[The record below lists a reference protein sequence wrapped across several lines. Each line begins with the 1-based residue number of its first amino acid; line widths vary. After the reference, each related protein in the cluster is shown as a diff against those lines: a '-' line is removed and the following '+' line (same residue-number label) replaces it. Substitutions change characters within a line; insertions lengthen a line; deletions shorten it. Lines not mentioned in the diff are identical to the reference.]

1 MDKQHTRHSQT
12 KYQVFDL
19 SQPVP
24 SDRLLA
30 GQTAIRIVHKDQ
42 VYLLSLTSN
51 DKLILTK

>member
-1 MDKQHTRHSQT
+1 MDKQHARHSQT